1 MTKDFEYTK
10 SIIDRLEKVNASLEK
25 ATSSGNSS
33 DDLNS
38 SDLEGYMLS
47 TWEGEDTKDTF
58 IEWDRVQDAVLPA
71 HLKYLSGLS
80 FKKHVNRLGKVSFN

>member
-10 SIIDRLEKVNASLEK
+10 SIIDRLEKVDASLEK
-25 ATSSGNSS
+25 VISSGNR
-33 DDLNS
+33 

-71 HLKYLSGLS
+71 HLKYSIWIVFQEACKSSWKGIL
-80 FKKHVNRLGKVSFN
+80 

>member
-10 SIIDRLEKVNASLEK
+10 SIIDRLEKVDASLEK
-25 ATSSGNSS
+25 ATSSG
-33 DDLNS
+33 NS

>member
-10 SIIDRLEKVNASLEK
+10 SIIDRLEKVDASLEK
-25 ATSSGNSS
+25 VISSGNR
-33 DDLNS
+33 

-47 TWEGEDTKDTF
+47 TWEGEETKDTF
-58 IEWDRVQDAVLPA
+58 IEWDRVQDAVLPV

>member
-25 ATSSGNSS
+25 VISSGNR
-33 DDLNS
+33 
-38 SDLEGYMLS
+38 SDLEGCMLS
-47 TWEGEDTKDTF
+47 TWKGEETKDTF

-71 HLKYLSGLS
+71 HLKYLSGLF
-80 FKKHVNRLGKVSFN
+80 FKRHVNCLGKVSFN